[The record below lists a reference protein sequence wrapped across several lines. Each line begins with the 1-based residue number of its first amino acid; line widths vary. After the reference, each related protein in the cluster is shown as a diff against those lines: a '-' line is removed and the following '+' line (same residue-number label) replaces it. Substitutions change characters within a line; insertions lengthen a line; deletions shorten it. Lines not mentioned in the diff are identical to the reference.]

1 MRSPTVRRL
10 LLAIASLVVAPATSL
25 SQTAWPVVFLVA
37 GYSIACAQNPDPAT
51 PPVERE
57 VRGGGHTIISNR
69 LPAADLTFGDD
80 FRYVGSQVVN
90 LYGNAFAEQHVF
102 VKGASAGPVEA
113 FYWVQFEHYL
123 PTNSNTYSY
132 RPERTTDVGGLQF
145 IYDVRAF
152 TDYGGA
158 TRDPRSDGAAI
169 AALLARHDVKF
180 PARMARVRMFHLPT
194 ADRRSE
200 LMIIYGEALAPN
212 SRIPTGADG
221 ISLDSQSPED
231 AKVMLDHARQGLKI
245 RRK

>member
-1 MRSPTVRRL
+1 MRY
-10 LLAIASLVVAPATSL
+10 LA
-25 SQTAWPVVFLVA
+25 VFLIVA
-37 GYSIACAQNPDPAT
+37 CSIGCAKKPDLAT

-57 VRGGGHTIISNR
+57 VRGQTIISNR

-102 VKGASAGPVEA
+102 VKGASSGPVDA

-132 RPERTTDVGGLQF
+132 RPERTTDFGGLQF

-152 TDYGGA
+152 ADYSDA
-158 TRDPRSDGAAI
+158 TRDPRSDGAAV
-169 AALLARHDVKF
+169 AALLARHDLRF

-200 LMIIYGEALAPN
+200 LMIIYGESLAPN
-212 SRIPTGADG
+212 SRIPTGGGD
-221 ISLDSQSPED
+221 ISLDSESHAD
-231 AKVMLDHARQGLKI
+231 ANVILDHARQSLTL
-245 RRK
+245 RKK

>member
-1 MRSPTVRRL
+1 MRY
-10 LLAIASLVVAPATSL
+10 LA
-25 SQTAWPVVFLVA
+25 VFLIVA
-37 GYSIACAQNPDPAT
+37 CSIGCAKKPDLAT

-57 VRGGGHTIISNR
+57 VRGQTIISNR
-69 LPAADLTFGDD
+69 LPAADLTFGNE

-102 VKGASAGPVEA
+102 VKGASSGPVDA

-132 RPERTTDVGGLQF
+132 RPERTTDFGGLQF

-152 TDYGGA
+152 ADYVGA
-158 TRDPRSDGAAI
+158 TRDPRSDGAAV
-169 AALLARHDVKF
+169 ASLLARHDLRF

-212 SRIPTGADG
+212 SRIPTRGGD
-221 ISLDSQSPED
+221 ISLDSESPAD
-231 AKVMLDHARQGLKI
+231 ANVILDHARQGLTV
-245 RRK
+245 RKK

>member
-1 MRSPTVRRL
+1 MRY
-10 LLAIASLVVAPATSL
+10 LA
-25 SQTAWPVVFLVA
+25 VFLIVA
-37 GYSIACAQNPDPAT
+37 CSIGCAKKPDLAT

-57 VRGGGHTIISNR
+57 VRGQTIISNR
-69 LPAADLTFGDD
+69 LPAADLIFGDD

-102 VKGASAGPVEA
+102 VKGATTGPVDA

-132 RPERTTDVGGLQF
+132 RPERTTDFGGLQF

-152 TDYGGA
+152 ADYVGA
-158 TRDPRSDGAAI
+158 TRDPRSDGAAV
-169 AALLARHDVKF
+169 ASLLARHDLRF

-212 SRIPTGADG
+212 SRIPTRGGD
-221 ISLDSQSPED
+221 ISLDSESPAD
-231 AKVMLDHARQGLKI
+231 ANVILDHARQGLTV
-245 RRK
+245 RKK